1 MTATIDIDNQCPDHW
16 CPDQP
21 SCEAWV
27 NQTLTTLGN
36 DGATNLSLRFVDA
49 AESGRLNQ
57 QYRKKTGPTNVLSF
71 PSDIPEEIATVIGF
85 QPMGDIVICPEV
97 LAAEAEAQNKSLE
110 SHWAHIMVHGL
121 LHLCGFQHESEEQAE
136 TMENLEIEI
145 LKTLGIPNPYLVG

>member
-1 MTATIDIDNQCPDHW
+1 MTATIDIDNQCPNQW

-21 SCEAWV
+21 SCEDWV
-27 NQTLTTLGN
+27 NQTLAILGN
-36 DGATNLSLRFVDA
+36 DGDTNLSLRFVDA

-57 QYRKKTGPTNVLSF
+57 QYREKTGPTNVLSF
-71 PSDIPEEIATVIGF
+71 PSDVPEEIATVIGF

-110 SHWAHIMVHGL
+110 SHWAHIVVHGL